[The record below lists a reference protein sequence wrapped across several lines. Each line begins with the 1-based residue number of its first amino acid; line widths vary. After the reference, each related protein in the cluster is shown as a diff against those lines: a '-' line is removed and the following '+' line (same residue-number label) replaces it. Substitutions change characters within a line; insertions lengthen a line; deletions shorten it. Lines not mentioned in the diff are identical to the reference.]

1 MQIGQN
7 FDGFKRLYGKFITST
22 GPSVRWDKIEKLP
35 PDAVSKGQ
43 NIFYPDIKLFISP
56 QILPYSELYTPDNSA
71 AIRAMLDKLVVIKLN
86 GGLGT
91 SMGCR

>member
-1 MQIGQN
+1 M
-7 FDGFKRLYGKFITST
+7 K
-22 GPSVRWDKIEKLP
+22 
-35 PDAVSKGQ
+35 
-43 NIFYPDIKLFISP
+43 
-56 QILPYSELYTPDNSA
+56 ILPYSELYTPDNSA